1 MGARIPK
8 RRAASGVPRGLDLSC
23 GECLL
28 FGAIQGLADGLILVD
43 REGRIVHLN
52 RRAEELLG
60 VRATHARGRQLWLC
74 LPHSGLIAFWDA
86 ALDEG
91 PPVTAALQFSRGT
104 TLCAVATACLSDSG
118 RPLGMAIL
126 LRDVSHEKRVR
137 IEPPGSTARRVEA

>member
-1 MGARIPK
+1 MRARIPK
-8 RRAASGVPRGLDLSC
+8 KRAGSGVPTGLDPSC

-43 REGRIVHLN
+43 GEGRIVHLN

-60 VRATHARGRQLWLC
+60 VPATRARGRQLWLC

-91 PPVTAALQFSRGT
+91 PPVTAELQFSRGS
-104 TLCAVATACLSDSG
+104 TLHAVATACLSDSG
-118 RPLGMAIL
+118 RPIGMAIL
-126 LRDVSHEKRVR
+126 LRDVSGEKQVR
-137 IEPPGSTARRVEA
+137 IEPPGPAARRVGA